1 MHTDTPAIS
10 RGIHTLLAV
19 ITTVMAGVALYF
31 GQTVFAPVLFALF
44 VIAIVWPVQKFLQRF
59 IPAGLAMLI
68 TSVLTL
74 VVVMALSYMVII
86 GFTRAAQWMAGNTAR
101 FQEIYLEIMAAL
113 EEQGIATSG
122 LVSSQVNA
130 GALIRVLQNVAL
142 GVNALAGFTLVILVY
157 VILGLLEVGVSRAK
171 LVQLSRTPAAAN
183 FLSACEQIATKLRRY
198 MLVRSVISALTGV
211 LVWLFA
217 WAMGLDLAAEWGM
230 IAFVLN
236 YIPFIGPVVA
246 TVLPTIFA
254 LVQFESWQAGVGTLV
269 GMNLIQFICG
279 SYLEP
284 RVTGTQLSMSPFLVL
299 FSIFL
304 WSFLWGIPGAF
315 IGVPVM
321 IAVLTICAQ
330 DPRSRWVAELL
341 SSDVAEHEETGS
353 PKG

>member
-1 MHTDTPAIS
+1 MQIDTPLS
-10 RGIHTLLAV
+10 RGIHTLIAV
-19 ITTVMAGVALYF
+19 ITTVLVGVALYF
-31 GQTVFAPVLFALF
+31 GQSVFAPVVFAMF
-44 VIAIVWPVQKFLQRF
+44 VIAIVWPVQKFLQRY

-74 VVVMALSYMVII
+74 CVIMLLSYMVII
-86 GFTRAAQWMAGNTAR
+86 GFTRAAHWLAGNTAR
-101 FQEIYLEIMAAL
+101 FQEIYIEIMAFL

-122 LVSSQVNA
+122 LVTSQISA
-130 GALIRVLQNVAL
+130 GSLIRLLQGVAS
-142 GVNALAGFTLVILVY
+142 GVNALAGFTVVTLVY

-171 LVQLSRTPAAAN
+171 LVSLSRNPAAAN
-183 FLSACEQIATKLRRY
+183 FLAACEEIAKKLRRY
-198 MLVRSVISALTGV
+198 MIVRTVISILTGV
-211 LVWLFA
+211 LVWLFG
-217 WAMGLDLAAEWGM
+217 WAIGLDLAEEWGM

-236 YIPFIGPVVA
+236 YIPFIGPVIA

-254 LVQFESWQAGVGTLV
+254 LVQFEAWQTAVLTLV

-284 RVTGTQLSMSPFLVL
+284 RVTGTQLSMSPFMVL
-299 FSIFL
+299 FAIFL
-304 WSFLWGIPGAF
+304 WAFLWGIPGAF

-341 SSDVAEHEETGS
+341 SSDVATPEKPDRPEA
-353 PKG
+353 

>member
-1 MHTDTPAIS
+1 MQTDTPAIS

-19 ITTVMAGVALYF
+19 MTTILVAVALYF
-31 GQTVFAPVLFALF
+31 GQSVLAPVVFAVF
-44 VIAIVWPVQKFLQRF
+44 VIAIVWPLQKYLQRF

-68 TSVLTL
+68 TSVVTL
-74 VVVMALSYMVII
+74 CVIMLMSYMVVI
-86 GFTRAAQWMAGNTAR
+86 GFTRAAQWLAGNTAR
-101 FQEIYLEIMAAL
+101 FQELYVEITAWL
-113 EEQGIATSG
+113 EEQGIATAG
-122 LVSSQVNA
+122 LFSAQINA
-130 GALIRVLQNVAL
+130 GALIRLLQGVAL
-142 GVNALAGFTLVILVY
+142 RMNALAGFTLVTLVF
-157 VILGLLEVGVSRAK
+157 VILGILEVGVSRAK
-171 LVQLSRTPAAAN
+171 LVSLSRNPAAAN
-183 FLSACEQIATKLRRY
+183 FLAACEDIARKLRRY
-198 MLVRSVISALTGV
+198 MVVRTVISLLTGV

-217 WAMGLDLAAEWGM
+217 WAMGLELAAEWGM

-236 YIPFIGPVVA
+236 YIPFIGPLIA

-254 LVQFESWQAGVGTLV
+254 LVQFESWQTAVLTLV
-269 GMNLIQFICG
+269 GMNAIQFICG

-284 RVTGTQLSMSPFLVL
+284 RVTGTQLSMSPFMVL

-341 SSDVAEHEETGS
+341 SSDVANPET
-353 PKG
+353 

>member
-19 ITTVMAGVALYF
+19 ITTVMVGVALYF

-44 VIAIVWPVQKFLQRF
+44 VIAIVWPVQKFLQRY

-74 VVVMALSYMVII
+74 VVVMALSYMVVI

-113 EEQGIATSG
+113 EEQGIATTG

-183 FLSACEQIATKLRRY
+183 FLSA
-198 MLVRSVISALTGV
+198 S
-211 LVWLFA
+211 
-217 WAMGLDLAAEWGM
+217 
-230 IAFVLN
+230 
-236 YIPFIGPVVA
+236 
-246 TVLPTIFA
+246 
-254 LVQFESWQAGVGTLV
+254 
-269 GMNLIQFICG
+269 
-279 SYLEP
+279 
-284 RVTGTQLSMSPFLVL
+284 
-299 FSIFL
+299 
-304 WSFLWGIPGAF
+304 
-315 IGVPVM
+315 
-321 IAVLTICAQ
+321 
-330 DPRSRWVAELL
+330 
-341 SSDVAEHEETGS
+341 
-353 PKG
+353 